1 MFKGFDNP
9 LPRTKVRGY
18 TRTSVFPQPVKP
30 SSMSSCC
37 GTAEAVPFHEDCV
50 LTRTLKP
57 DTYRSFAARLRSY
70 PDTKPSSHADAKSYW
85 YLAKHIT
92 PGLKR
97 LRKKVA

>member
-1 MFKGFDNP
+1 
-9 LPRTKVRGY
+9 RGLT
-18 TRTSVFPQPVKP
+18 TRFPGLKSGATPGPAFFPQPVKP